1 MKLLACILGL
11 YCMGEKVY
19 FQILG
24 LHSALRDAHTLEG
37 FREQQVLF
45 SWLICTL
52 TCTPATAYAHGMREQ
67 WVPLTVVNSPFHSL
81 PLTSLLSPL
90 SSSLFPSPSLYPY
103 PFLLSL
109 LCRKCKIECL
119 HKDYV
124 MHFIVLPGNVPCQA
138 NITMQLT

>member
-1 MKLLACILGL
+1 MGKKSIFSNTRLTLSTKRCSHSGRLPGTAGTFCLAH
-11 YCMGEKVY
+11 
-19 FQILG
+19 
-24 LHSALRDAHTLEG
+24 LHSDMHSRHG
-37 FREQQVLF
+37 IC
-45 SWLICTL
+45 SWNERAMGSSDC
-52 TCTPATAYAHGMREQ
+52 
-67 WVPLTVVNSPFHSL
+67 VNSPFHSL